1 MARAKFQTL
10 TEQMF
15 YVLLCLREERCG
27 ADVLAL
33 VRRMTDDRVSIG
45 SGTLY
50 DLLEQFTREG
60 FIEETK
66 LEGRRRSYRLTSRGE
81 ALLQGSTGGS
91 KPRSQTMN
99 ACREG
104 ERHHEKETLA
114 RHLFDLSPGSC
125 NQEAGG
131 HGAGGLAASRA
142 WHVPLDVR
150 PHGAKA
156 DALCRRL

>member
-1 MARAKFQTL
+1 MARARFQTL

-81 ALLQGSTGGS
+81 ALLQG
-91 KPRSQTMN
+91 
-99 ACREG
+99 EY
-104 ERHHEKETLA
+104 
-114 RHLFDLSPGSC
+114 
-125 NQEAGG
+125 
-131 HGAGGLAASRA
+131 
-142 WHVPLDVR
+142 
-150 PHGAKA
+150 
-156 DALCRRL
+156 RRLQAKIADYERMSGRGETP